1 MKRNKENHY
10 IVLLIEKTK
19 RGDIVQLS
27 RPEEIQWTD
36 FKNLTNGPHETT
48 LKRASNA
55 NPLTHILQKDLPVN
69 DLNQWLCLF

>member
-36 FKNLTNGPHETT
+36 FKNLTNGTHETT
-48 LKRASNA
+48 LKRASHA